1 MNETAIIEEQEI
13 LTNKTVLYVSL
24 HKQDPHVIR
33 LLHWI
38 KTLED
43 MRDEVIST
51 EMDEELAQSLQEIA
65 SRLIKEVGVR
75 VSMIIP

>member
-1 MNETAIIEEQEI
+1 MNETAIIEEEI

-65 SRLIKEVGVR
+65 SRLIREVGVR

>member
-1 MNETAIIEEQEI
+1 MTDTAIIEKEEI
-13 LTNKTVLYVSL
+13 LKNKTILYVSL
-24 HKQDPHVIR
+24 HKEDPHAIR

-43 MRDEVIST
+43 MRDEVLST
-51 EMDEELAQSLQEIA
+51 EMDEELAQNLQEIA
-65 SRLIKEVGVR
+65 SRLIREVGTR

>member
-1 MNETAIIEEQEI
+1 MTETAIIEEEEI
-13 LTNKTVLYVSL
+13 ITNKTVLYVSL
-24 HKQDPHVIR
+24 HKEDPHVIR

-51 EMDEELAQSLQEIA
+51 DMDEELAQSLQETA
-65 SRLIKEVGVR
+65 SGLIREVGVR